1 MRTERQTKGGD
12 RSVTFLQYSS
22 SCSKSQTNALS
33 IFYLV
38 RIILFFW
45 IAGCHINDS
54 LVLLNN
60 VL

>member
-12 RSVTFLQYSS
+12 RSVTFLQYSP

-38 RIILFFW
+38 RENYPLLL
-45 IAGCHINDS
+45 DS
-54 LVLLNN
+54 RVPHQ
-60 VL
+60 